1 MDDDRPASIP
11 LLASLSP
18 RARRQF
24 VRDGMVSRYQPGEA
38 VVREGD
44 PATRLY
50 LILGGHARVEQAVLG
65 QVATLGPGDYFGEL
79 ALIDQQARTAS
90 VVAEDELECLIV
102 SAWEFRATLREHPEL
117 AIPML
122 EAAIA
127 RLHSSEARVRDAARS
142 ADDAPAG

>member
-1 MDDDRPASIP
+1 MDDDRLASIP

-24 VRDGMVSRYQPGEA
+24 VRDGLVNRYQPGES

-79 ALIDQQARTAS
+79 ALIDQQARSAS
-90 VVAEDELECLIV
+90 VVAQDELECLIV
-102 SAWEFRATLREHPEL
+102 SAWEFRATLKEHPEL

-127 RLHSSEARVRDAARS
+127 RLHSSEARVRDAARA